1 MAETR
6 YGPDSRRVFQARAM
20 MTPPIS
26 GRWKSASRRPKAK
39 IATRHSI
46 GPPRARNSTQ
56 SLRIAAR
63 RIPAAKLR
71 IPMEAKITM
80 ALRPGSPGSD
90 GIDCMTEEVT

>member
-1 MAETR
+1 
-6 YGPDSRRVFQARAM
+6 

-26 GRWKSASRRPKAK
+26 GRWKPASRRPKDK
-39 IATRHSI
+39 IATRHNK
-46 GPPRARNSTQ
+46 GPPRDRKSAQ
-56 SLRIAAR
+56 SLWNAAR

-80 ALRPGSPGSD
+80 AFRPGSPGSD